1 MIGCSRVSAPLGELV
16 IMNLEYSSIGF
27 NLNQWKIL
35 LGQQNITNILLDNVD
50 EQEIISWL
58 NCQKEWQSVAHS
70 RYLTLFQR
78 KKIDLVIP
86 AA

>member
-1 MIGCSRVSAPLGELV
+1 
-16 IMNLEYSSIGF
+16 MNLEYSSIGF

-35 LGQQNITNILLDNVD
+35 LGQENICYILLDNVD

-58 NCQKEWQSVAHS
+58 SFQKEWRAVAHS

>member
-1 MIGCSRVSAPLGELV
+1 
-16 IMNLEYSSIGF
+16 MNLDYSSIGF

-35 LGQQNITNILLDNVD
+35 LDQEDICYLLLDNVE

-58 NCQKEWQSVAHS
+58 ICQKEWQAVAHS

-86 AA
+86 AVL